1 MKAVIVTQY
10 GSPDVLK
17 VQEIQKPIP
26 NDHEILIKVH
36 ATSVGYGDL
45 LGRNFSNIS
54 SSQFN
59 MPFIFW
65 FLAKVVMG
73 WSTPKIQVLGSEFS
87 GIVESVGKT
96 VTKFKTGDA
105 VFGTCGQSYGA
116 YAEYVCLSQ
125 DGLVTHKPTNLSHEE
140 AAIIPYGA
148 STAYSLLTGLNLQ
161 HGQKVL
167 INGAS
172 GSIGS
177 ATVQLAKYF
186 GAEVTGV
193 CSTPR
198 MDYVKALGADH
209 IIDYTQQDFTQN
221 GETYDVIFD
230 VLGRGSFNKAKN
242 SLKPQGR
249 YVYASFKMKQVFQML
264 WTSIRGD
271 KRVLCILSGDS
282 QKDLIEIKKLIET
295 GKFKAMVDRSYP
307 LDKTAEAHWYVEKGS
322 KRAGVAITV
331 VPQT

>member
-17 VQEIQKPIP
+17 VQEIQKPTP
-26 NDHEILIKVH
+26 KDNEILVKIH

-45 LGRNFSNIS
+45 IGRNFGNVS
-54 SSQFN
+54 SSEFN
-59 MPFIFW
+59 MPFILW
-65 FLAKVVMG
+65 LISKVVMG
-73 WSTPKIQVLGSEFS
+73 WSKPKAQVLGAEFS
-87 GIVESVGKT
+87 GIVESVGSA
-96 VTKFKTGDA
+96 VTKFKIGDA
-105 VFGTCGQSYGA
+105 VFGTRGQNFGA
-116 YAEYVCLSQ
+116 YAEYLSISQ
-125 DGLVTHKPTNLSHEE
+125 DGSVTHKPTNLSHEE
-140 AAIIPYGA
+140 AATLPYGA
-148 STAYSLLTGLNLQ
+148 ATAFNILNGLNLQ

-177 ATVQLAKYF
+177 AAVQFAKYF

-193 CSTPR
+193 CSKPR
-198 MDYVKALGADH
+198 MDYVKALGADCV
-209 IIDYTQQDFTQN
+209 IDYTQQDFTQN

-242 SLKPQGR
+242 SLKPEGR

-264 WTSIRGD
+264 WTSIRGG
-271 KRVLCILSGDS
+271 KKVMCILSSDG
-282 QKDLIEIKKLIET
+282 QKDLVEVQKLIEA
-295 GKFKAMVDRSYP
+295 GQFKAIIDRSYP
-307 LDKTAEAHWYVEKGS
+307 LDKTSEAHWYVEKGS

-331 VPQT
+331 VPQG